1 MMKAARVNRLVLLVL
16 IAAPIAAPAKV
27 DCENAYK
34 SSLDRLRHMH
44 LSPERLV
51 ALSRRAL
58 RIYDACQ
65 TGDLVGATLLFES
78 LDRWKN

>member
-1 MMKAARVNRLVLLVL
+1 MSKVAIVGSLALLALTAAA
-16 IAAPIAAPAKV
+16 IAAPGKV
-27 DCENAYK
+27 DCEISYK
-34 SSLDRLRHMH
+34 SSLERLRTLHV
-44 LSPERLV
+44 SPERLV

-65 TGDLVGATLLFES
+65 TGDLEDASTFFEQ